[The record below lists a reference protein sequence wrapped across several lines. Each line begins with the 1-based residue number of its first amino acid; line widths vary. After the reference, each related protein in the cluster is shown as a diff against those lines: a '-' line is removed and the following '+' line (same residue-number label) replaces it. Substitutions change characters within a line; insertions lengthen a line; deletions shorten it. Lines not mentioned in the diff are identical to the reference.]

1 MALLPQISRN
11 AGVSLV
17 ELLLAVAIAGL
28 VMPAIISG
36 FISSRQGLV
45 QQSQR
50 EIAVTYYREAQEAVR
65 SVREAGWSAFA
76 VNGTYY
82 PRIVSG
88 AWKLTAGTQ
97 TIGDYTRNIVISD
110 VQRNVAGQ
118 IVSSGGTY
126 DPSTKK
132 IVITVGWNIPYSS
145 SMTSTL
151 YLTRYLNNLSYLQT
165 SQADFNGNTLTQT
178 AVTNT
183 AGGEAQLSNNQKA
196 KWCSPSF
203 ASTTIDLPDG
213 PPVAVSATA
222 SAVSSAIPNDVFT
235 VTSPYATSS
244 TKLAYVQVPAN
255 IDPPTAS
262 LKGTFTLDPTKYSS
276 AGLVPTGLG
285 LDNNFVTNSVKYYK
299 SSGGKLYAL
308 IGTTLPNKE
317 VIAIQINDGTGD
329 AWQDSV
335 NHIYKYWTFFNTRM
349 YQGNNTS
356 TPNQDQ
362 APYDYGVVSIDVLG
376 SRAYALSGGFLYV
389 IDLSNIDSKS
399 ASVGLDMVGC
409 RIEVDGDDCNPT
421 TSKVRKYAAG
431 STGTNWSAE
440 STGQTGCMDGGSV
453 QRYAD
458 NDVFPIQV
466 GANTYV
472 YIAVGAGTDPELDIV
487 NVTTVPTS
495 GTSPKISQST
505 CGTIASGNASWK
517 RISSLDFNSKSGT
530 QESSNSVFGNTSG
543 TRAYIA
549 SNGGVDGNGDGQ
561 PDSDQFYVVD
571 TTNKSS
577 PKFLTGTPATGA
589 TSGYYNGDTTN
600 IQMFPTR
607 SLTVL
612 NGQRVVLVGKDG
624 FPADGTEPKE
634 YQVLNLDTESTPNYC
649 GGLNFISGFN
659 DLTSVTE
666 ADFDTF
672 VYMVANTNEKQ
683 LKIIQGGPDGTY
695 SNTGTMVSSPLNAG
709 FDTTFNRYMAT
720 ETLPTNTT
728 LKFQFAGADP
738 VAGSCTGA
746 SYTYTGPDG
755 STGTYYTATTSA
767 IFVGTSGGYKN
778 PAQCFRYKAFF
789 DTTDYNATPVLSDM
803 TINYSP

>member
-1 MALLPQISRN
+1 MARLSRISRN

-17 ELLLAVAIAGL
+17 ELLLAIAIAGL
-28 VMPAIISG
+28 VLPAIVSG

-50 EIAVTYYREAQEAVR
+50 ERAVSYFREAQEAVR
-65 SVREAGWSAFA
+65 SVREAGWTAFA
-76 VNGTYY
+76 VNGTYHPY
-82 PRIVSG
+82 VQSG
-88 AWKLTAGTQ
+88 AWKLGSGSE
-97 TIGDYTRNIVISD
+97 TIGEYTRSVIISNVSRDSAGAIVTT
-110 VQRNVAGQ
+110 
-118 IVSSGGTY
+118 GGTN

-132 IVITVGWNIPYSS
+132 VTITVGWDVPYSS
-145 SMTSTL
+145 SLSSTL
-151 YLTRYLNNLSYLQT
+151 YLTRYLNNLSFIQT
-165 SQADFNGNTLTQT
+165 TTADFAANTLVQT
-178 AVTNT
+178 AT
-183 AGGEAQLSNNQKA
+183 ASVGDGAAQLGNNLKA

-203 ASTTIDLPDG
+203 ASTSIDLPDG

-222 SAVSSAIPNDVFT
+222 SAVSSAIANDIFT

-262 LKGTFTLDPTKYSS
+262 LKGTFTLDATKYSS
-276 AGLVPTGLG
+276 AGLVPTGIG
-285 LDNNFVTNSVKYYK
+285 LDNDFVTNTVKYYR

-308 IGTTLPNKE
+308 IGTTKPDKE

-349 YQGNNTS
+349 YQGNSTS

-362 APYDYGVVSIDVLG
+362 SPYGYGVVSLSILG
-376 SRAYALSGGFLYV
+376 TRAYAISGGYLYV

-399 ASVGLDMVGC
+399 TSVGLDMVGC
-409 RIEVDGDDCNPT
+409 RIELDGTDCNPT
-421 TSKVRKYAAG
+421 TSKVRKYPAG
-431 STGTNWSAE
+431 STGVSWSAE
-440 STGQTGCMDGGSV
+440 SAGQTGCMDGGAI
-453 QRYAD
+453 QKYAD
-458 NDVFPIQV
+458 NDIFPIKV

-472 YIAVGAGTDPELDIV
+472 YIAVGAGADPELNIV

-495 GTSPKISQST
+495 STTPKITQST

-530 QESSNSVFGNTSG
+530 QESSNSVYGNTSG

-549 SNGGVDGNGDGQ
+549 SNGGVDGNSDGS

-571 TTNKSS
+571 TTNKST
-577 PKFLTGTPATGA
+577 PKFLSGTAATGA

-634 YQVLNLDTESTPNYC
+634 YQVLNLDTEASPTYC
-649 GGLNFISGFN
+649 GGLNFLSGFN

-695 SNTGTMVSSPLNAG
+695 SNTGTMESTALDAG
-709 FDTTFNRYMAT
+709 FDTTFNRYSAT

-728 LKFQFAGADP
+728 LKFQFAGADA
-738 VAGSCTGA
+738 VSGSCTGA
-746 SYTYTGPDG
+746 SYSYTGPDG
-755 STGTYYTATTSA
+755 SGATYYTATTSA
-767 IFVGTSGGYKN
+767 IFVGTSGSYKN
-778 PAQCFRYKAFF
+778 PARCFRYKAYF